1 MKELLLKLQISS
13 FMLKHY
19 ANQSR
24 RPLFLLALVPATTA
38 LSILIAPHPALANC
52 PMALPPLEEVQ
63 PAMQQR
69 WEELQRMQTYPW
81 GTARI
86 YDRLSG
92 DRITLSSNFNQLRG
106 AHKQQAVEMLQTSG
120 TVYRVYASDG
130 RLLSAPYDFCT
141 RSFTLTERARYSYYY
156 NEMGRSLPTNTS
168 RDLLRNVGR
177 PSWRQVR
184 YPIAAAQEQSVRN
197 LFWNRMGYAQAN
209 NGMWIAWVPE
219 QGYFEINVPN
229 GYNVQSLGRFW
240 GVAPHQYRYIVVQT
254 DGTQVF
260 DANFDD

>member
-1 MKELLLKLQISS
+1 MSKRYPNRLLRQ
-13 FMLKHY
+13 
-19 ANQSR
+19 
-24 RPLFLLALVPATTA
+24 LFLLVLMPTA
-38 LSILIAPHPALANC
+38 AAVSIFAAPHPAQANC
-52 PMALPPLEEVQ
+52 PMGIPPLEESQ
-63 PAMQQR
+63 PRMQQR

-106 AHKQQAVEMLQTSG
+106 AYKQQALEMLQTGG

-130 RLLSAPYDFCT
+130 RLLSVPYDFCT
-141 RSFTLTERARYSYYY
+141 RFFPLTERARYSYYY
-156 NEMGRSLPTNTS
+156 NERGRSLPSNTS
-168 RDLLRNVGR
+168 TEALRNVGR
-177 PSWRQVR
+177 PAWRQVR
-184 YPIAAAQEQSVRN
+184 YPIAAAQERSVRTS
-197 LFWNRMGYAQAN
+197 FWNQMGYAQAN

-229 GYNVQSLGRFW
+229 GYNVQQLSRFW
-240 GVAPHQYRYIVVQT
+240 GVALRQYRYIVVQT

-260 DANFDD
+260 DANFDG